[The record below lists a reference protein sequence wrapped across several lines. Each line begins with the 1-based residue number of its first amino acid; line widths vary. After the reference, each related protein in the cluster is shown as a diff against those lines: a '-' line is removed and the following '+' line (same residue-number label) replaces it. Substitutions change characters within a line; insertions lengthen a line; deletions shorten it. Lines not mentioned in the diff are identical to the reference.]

1 MMNGGKGG
9 GTTGGELRHLY
20 YGHCL
25 TAGWPFFSSVAFST
39 PEGETVVVVLNE
51 AQEDVPFLVLLKNG
65 HMQFNTSIPVS
76 SIQTYVF

>member
-1 MMNGGKGG
+1 MIGDTNI
-9 GTTGGELRHLY
+9 GGELKHSST
-20 YGHCL
+20 GHCL

-51 AQEDVPFLVLLKNG
+51 ADEDVPFLVIFGRSNV
-65 HMQFNTSIPVS
+65 QFDTSIPLK

>member
-1 MMNGGKGG
+1 MIGDNNI
-9 GTTGGELRHLY
+9 GGELKHSST
-20 YGHCL
+20 GNCL

-51 AQEDVPFLVLLKNG
+51 ADEDIPFLVMLERSNV
-65 HMQFNTSIPVS
+65 QFDTSIPLK